1 MPWQQIYDPLHAP
14 LLSTLVA
21 FLPAGLLLV
30 CLGWLRLRAHLAAL
44 MGLGAAL
51 LVAVLA
57 FRMPPLMA
65 ASSAVYGMAYGFLP
79 IGWIVLNVIFL
90 FRLTEEKGLFGILRD
105 SLSRLSGDRRLQLVL
120 VAFCFGAFLEGAA
133 GFGTPVAVSASILI
147 GLGFPALP
155 AAGLSLIAN
164 TAPVPY
170 AGLGTPLI
178 ALQGVTGLDLHDLT
192 RTVALQLSLFDVL
205 IPFWMVWTLAG
216 WKGVR
221 GVWPALLV
229 AGGTFA
235 AVQLA
240 VAWWHGPWLVNILSA
255 LAAMAVLVLFLRFWR
270 PAEVWHLPGEDEPG
284 AGSASPVHPRPLVAR
299 AWAPWLLLSLWMFVW
314 GLPGVKAFLDRFS
327 LVRVHVPGLDGMVMR
342 MPPVVAAA
350 RPEGA
355 VFDLAWLSASGT
367 AILLTALV
375 AGVWM
380 GYPPRD
386 LLARYAATFRQ
397 VGLSLLTICTMMATG
412 FVIRYSGMDGSMGLA
427 FAQSGPLYPFF
438 GTLLGWLGVFI
449 TGSDT
454 SSNVLFGSL
463 QRITAEQLGI
473 QPVLMAAA
481 NSSGGVMGKMINAQ
495 SVVVAGTAVNLR
507 GKEGQILRYVFFHSL
522 ALAGLVGLVVM
533 AMARFL

>member
-1 MPWQQIYDPLHAP
+1 MKITQATPSRLRSKHDPKTDVVIWRDRVGAAPAGSTAEFANSRPASAAENPVEAAARTLRIENPVRRVITIQILHPFINVAVDILEAKGIRQLLADCVSPAGAVGRIPCVIAEQDVSRIVSVTEPGGQARQEVFQDALALHADDACEVDP
-14 LLSTLVA
+14 AVHLHESLDREVA
-21 FLPAGLLLV
+21 
-30 CLGWLRLRAHLAAL
+30 RLHRRV
-44 MGLGAAL
+44 GAA
-51 LVAVLA
+51 
-57 FRMPPLMA
+57 
-65 ASSAVYGMAYGFLP
+65 
-79 IGWIVLNVIFL
+79 
-90 FRLTEEKGLFGILRD
+90 
-105 SLSRLSGDRRLQLVL
+105 
-120 VAFCFGAFLEGAA
+120 
-133 GFGTPVAVSASILI
+133 
-147 GLGFPALP
+147 
-155 AAGLSLIAN
+155 
-164 TAPVPY
+164 
-170 AGLGTPLI
+170 
-178 ALQGVTGLDLHDLT
+178 DLHDLT

-205 IPFWMVWTLAG
+205 IPFWMVWALAG

-255 LAAMAVLVLFLRFWR
+255 LISMAALALFLRFWR
-270 PAEVWHLPGEDEPG
+270 PAEVWRLPGEAEAG
-284 AGSASPVHPRPLVAR
+284 ASSAPPVHPRPLVAR

-314 GLPGVKAFLDRFS
+314 GLPGMKAFLDRFS

-342 MPPVVAAA
+342 MPPVVIVA

-380 GYPPRD
+380 GYRPRD
-386 LLARYAATFRQ
+386 LLVRYAAAFRQ
-397 VGLSLLTICTMMATG
+397 VGLSLLTICTMMAIG
-412 FVIRYSGMDGSMGLA
+412 FVIRYSGMDGCMGLA
-427 FAQSGPLYPFF
+427 FARSGPLYPFF

-463 QRITAEQLGI
+463 QRITAGQLGI
-473 QPVLMAAA
+473 EPVLMAAA

-495 SVVVAGTAVNLR
+495 SVVVAGAAVNLQGR
-507 GKEGQILRYVFFHSL
+507 EGHILRYVFFHSL
-522 ALAGLVGLVVM
+522 ALVGLVGLVVM
-533 AMARFL
+533 AMAYFL